1 MGTTCNFGEM
11 DIYMC
16 REEFCIWFALW
27 ILKKK
32 KRELLHLLHVLFYV
46 VWGITALSFYPLLCQ
61 NSEYIA
67 WFLWVAQQKLDQEI
81 KEREEKYSELDSKFQ
96 RLHKRAKQRIQEVQK
111 VNYVPS

>member
-1 MGTTCNFGEM
+1 MNLKEKEKRVIAFATCSF
-11 DIYMC
+11 
-16 REEFCIWFALW
+16 FF
-27 ILKKK
+27 
-32 KRELLHLLHVLFYV
+32 V